1 MRSHTGRLLLTTN
14 DPQAAPE
21 AGLVIGALSGAGF
34 IGEPLRGP
42 ERAFGVGP
50 AFLSLLAFTG
60 CAVAIAT
67 DPGDDA
73 GGIPRCRVHIPA
85 LFPTPHFQSGRNT
98 RPPRCPVCRAP
109 LRDWGRRT
117 QGWVD
122 SPHRGA
128 TCPSCGETRPPW
140 RWDWKEQGGFGR
152 LFVAVEEVF
161 PGEAVPMPRLF
172 DVLTRACGSGWRH
185 FYVQD

>member
-1 MRSHTGRLLLTTN
+1 MPNHTGRLLLTTS
-14 DPQAAPE
+14 DPLAAPD

-34 IGEPLRGP
+34 IGAPLRGP
-42 ERAFGVGP
+42 ERAFAVGP

-67 DPGDDA
+67 DPGEDA
-73 GGIPRCRVHIPA
+73 GTPCCRVHVPMVSA
-85 LFPTPHFQSGRNT
+85 TPRFLWGRNT

-109 LRDWGRRT
+109 LRHWGQRI
-117 QGWVD
+117 QGWAD
-122 SPHRGA
+122 HPHRGA

-161 PGEAVPMPRLF
+161 PGEAVPMPPLF
-172 DVLTRACGSGWRH
+172 DVLTRACGSRWRH